1 MARYSTNTSDKSK
14 KVALLFWLLGGIGIL
29 GLENIYV
36 CKFKKGAIRIL
47 FGIFILLAIYAMK
60 EEPAAIPV
68 GLIFWAIVSLPN
80 FFKIIFG
87 IFRDNVGAP
96 LRQ

>member
-36 CKFKKGAIRIL
+36 CKFKKGLIRII
-47 FGIFILLAIYAMK
+47 FGIFVLLSIYAMQG
-60 EEPAAIPV
+60 EPAAIPV
-68 GLIFWAIVSLPN
+68 GLIFWAIISLPN

-87 IFRDNVGAP
+87 VFRDNINIP
-96 LRQ
+96 LRK